1 MLHLPKDLV
10 LASASPRRL
19 QLLRQVGLQFRVIS
33 ASIDEEYNGRKPEV
47 FAMDMS
53 VEKARTI
60 AVTLE
65 RAIVLAAD
73 TIVILDGK
81 ILGKPDDTTQAKKML
96 QSLSNRMHEVVTGY
110 SIFDRPSDN
119 VITNY
124 ERTRVW
130 FRELEPDEIENYVA
144 SGSPLDKAGA
154 YGIQDDFGA
163 VFVSRIEGCYY
174 NVVGLPLAKVYND
187 LKRSIA
193 HNVL

>member
-10 LASASPRRL
+10 LASGSPRRL
-19 QLLRQVGLQFRVIS
+19 QLLRQVGLQFRALS
-33 ASIDEEYNGRKPEV
+33 ASIDEEYNGRKPED
-47 FAMDMS
+47 FAMDMA

-73 TIVILDGK
+73 TIVVLDGK
-81 ILGKPDDTTQAKKML
+81 ILGKPDDSTQAKKML
-96 QSLSNRMHEVVTGY
+96 QSLSNRMHEVITGY

-124 ERTRVW
+124 ELTRVW
-130 FRELEPDEIENYVA
+130 FRELEPEEIENYVA

-174 NVVGLPLAKVYND
+174 NVVGLPLAKVYTD

-193 HNVL
+193 HNIM

>member
-1 MLHLPKDLV
+1 MLQLPKDLV
-10 LASASPRRL
+10 LASGSPRRL
-19 QLLRQVGLQFRVIS
+19 HLLRQVGLQFRALS
-33 ASIDEEYNGRKPEV
+33 ASIDEEYNGRKPED
-47 FAMDMS
+47 FAMDMA

-73 TIVILDGK
+73 TIVVLDGK
-81 ILGKPDDTTQAKKML
+81 ILGKPDDSTQAKKML
-96 QSLSNRMHEVVTGY
+96 QSLSNRMHEVITGY

-124 ERTRVW
+124 ELTRVW
-130 FRELEPDEIENYVA
+130 FRELEPEEIENYVA

-174 NVVGLPLAKVYND
+174 NVVGLPLAKVYTD

-193 HNVL
+193 HNIM

>member
-1 MLHLPKDLV
+1 
-10 LASASPRRL
+10 
-19 QLLRQVGLQFRVIS
+19 
-33 ASIDEEYNGRKPEV
+33 
-47 FAMDMS
+47 MDMA

-73 TIVILDGK
+73 TIVVLDGK
-81 ILGKPDDTTQAKKML
+81 ILGKPDDSTQAKKML
-96 QSLSNRMHEVVTGY
+96 QSLSNRMHEVITGY

-124 ERTRVW
+124 ELTRVW
-130 FRELEPDEIENYVA
+130 FRELEPEEIENYVA

-174 NVVGLPLAKVYND
+174 NVVGLPLAKVYTD

-193 HNVL
+193 HNIM